1 MRIKEVEEKL
11 GIDRETIR
19 FYIKEDLISPEQG
32 SNRYREYTE
41 EDVRQLKRILI
52 MRDLDMS
59 VEDIR
64 SVLRGDKDLIRV
76 LRQKKRDLEKKQAFM
91 AGVTEICSEL
101 IEADDAAFDPE
112 EIFQKRESLLS

>member
-19 FYIKEDLISPEQG
+19 FYIKEDLISPMQG
-32 SNRYREYTE
+32 SNRYRDYTE

-59 VEDIR
+59 LDDIR
-64 SVLRGDKDLIRV
+64 GVLRGDKDLNRV
-76 LRQKKRDLEKKQAFM
+76 LKQKKRDLQKKQAFM
-91 AGVTEICSEL
+91 AGVSQICSEL
-101 IEADDAAFDPE
+101 IETDDAAFDPE
-112 EIFQKRESLLS
+112 EIFQRREALLA